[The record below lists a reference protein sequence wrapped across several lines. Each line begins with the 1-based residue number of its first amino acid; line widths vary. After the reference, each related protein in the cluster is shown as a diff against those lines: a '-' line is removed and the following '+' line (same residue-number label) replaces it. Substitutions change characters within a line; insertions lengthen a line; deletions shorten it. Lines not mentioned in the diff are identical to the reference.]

1 MEKLTRVEVN
11 CLTGETSII
20 ELTEAEIAD
29 LEAAQA
35 KAEADR
41 KAQEAEAEAK
51 ALEKAALL
59 ERLGLTEA
67 EAALL
72 LS

>member
-1 MEKLTRVEVN
+1 MEKITRVEVN
-11 CLTGETSII
+11 CSTGETSII

-29 LEAAQA
+29 LKTAQA